1 MTSGKYSA
9 LSGAIARDQAIANL
23 SANLANVSTS
33 GYKRRSLSF
42 EALLRGEQQRTQAK
56 GINYSRVKT
65 IATDFSPGPLKHTE
79 NPFDVAIHGDG
90 FFKVQGPNG
99 VLYTRRG
106 DFVTDQAGVL
116 RTSNGMMVLDN
127 GGGPITIPNADTSQ
141 VSIGESGIVAIL
153 NTDGGADE
161 VGQLAVVGIDNPG
174 NLRQEENTMY
184 SLGEGAAE
192 VPMEAPFR
200 LVQGSLELSNV
211 NMTEEMT
218 RLIDNYRAY
227 ENYHKVIESYKTI
240 SDQQDALGTLS

>member
-9 LSGAIARDQAIANL
+9 LSGAIARDQAIAHL
-23 SANLANVSTS
+23 SANLANVNTT
-33 GYKRRSLSF
+33 GYKSQSLSF
-42 EALLRGEQQRTQAK
+42 EAMLRGQQQRTQAQ

-65 IATDFSPGPLKHTE
+65 VITDFSPGPLKHTE
-79 NPFDVAIHGDG
+79 NPFDVAIHGNG

-99 VLYTRRG
+99 MLYTRRG

-141 VSIGESGIVAIL
+141 VVIGETGIVAIL
-153 NTDGGADE
+153 NENGGVDE
-161 VGQLAVVGIDNPG
+161 VGQLAVAGIDNPQ

-184 SLGEGAAE
+184 SLGPGATE

-200 LVQGSLELSNV
+200 LVQGSLETANV
-211 NMTEEMT
+211 NMTEEMA
-218 RLIDNYRAY
+218 RLIDNYRTY
-227 ENYHKVIESYKTI
+227 ENYHKVIASYKTI
-240 SDQQDALGTLS
+240 SDQEDTLGTLS

>member
-9 LSGAIARDQAIANL
+9 LSGAIARDQAIAHI
-23 SANLANVSTS
+23 SANLANVSTT
-33 GYKRRSLSF
+33 GYKRRGLSF
-42 EALLRGEQQRTQAK
+42 EAMLRGEQQTNKAK

-65 IATDFSPGPLKHTE
+65 VNTDFSPGPLKHTE
-79 NPFDVAIHGDG
+79 NPFDVAIHGEG

-99 VLYTRRG
+99 ALYTRRG
-106 DFVTDQAGVL
+106 DFVTDQAGIL

-141 VSIGESGIVAIL
+141 VSIGESGIVAIV
-153 NTDGGADE
+153 NADGGADE
-161 VGQLAVVGIDNPG
+161 VGQVAVVGIDNLR

-192 VPMEAPFR
+192 TELATPFR
-200 LVQGSLELSNV
+200 LVQGSLETANV

-218 RLIDNYRAY
+218 NLIDNYRAY
-227 ENYHKVIESYKTI
+227 ENYHKVIESYKALGE
-240 SDQQDALGTLS
+240 QQDALGTLS